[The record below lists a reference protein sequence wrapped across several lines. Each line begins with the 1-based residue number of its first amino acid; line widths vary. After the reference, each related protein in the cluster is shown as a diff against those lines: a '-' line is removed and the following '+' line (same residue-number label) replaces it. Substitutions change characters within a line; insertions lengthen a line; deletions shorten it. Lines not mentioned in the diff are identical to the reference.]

1 MEINEIISSGL
12 LESYAMGLCTE
23 EENLQVQQWVQKYP
37 EVAAELVSIER
48 SLEDYA
54 STHALPASS
63 SVKKNL
69 FDQLGLD
76 QSDAPVAKTIS
87 IGSRWKWLAAASIIL
102 LITSSVINLI
112 LYNQYKKTD
121 DALASTTKALH
132 NSLSQNKQMEN
143 DGKIISDPNSV
154 PVSLKGLETMPD
166 AVAKIFWLQNSGDV
180 FIDATSLPDAP
191 EGKQYQFWAIV
202 GGVPVNGG
210 LILKTNKGSFHLQRM
225 KSFGKAE
232 AFAIS
237 LEKEGGSSTPTKVVS
252 MGKTI

>member
-1 MEINEIISSGL
+1 VEINEIISSGL
-12 LESYAMGLCTE
+12 LESYAMGHCTE

-37 EVAAELVSIER
+37 EVAVELASIER

-54 STHALPASS
+54 SAHALPASG

-102 LITSSVINLI
+102 FLASSVINFV
-112 LYNQYKKTD
+112 LYNQYKKAD
-121 DALASTTKALH
+121 DALASTTEALH
-132 NSLSQNKQMEN
+132 TSLSQNKQMEN
-143 DGKIISDPNSV
+143 DGKIISDPNSI
-154 PVSLKGLETMPD
+154 PVSLKGLEAMPD

-210 LILKTNKGSFHLQRM
+210 LILKTNKASFHLQRM

-237 LEKEGGSSTPTKVVS
+237 LEKEGGSPTPTKVVS
-252 MGKTI
+252 MGKII

>member
-23 EENLQVQQWVQKYP
+23 EENLQVQQWIKKYP
-37 EVAAELVSIER
+37 EVASELASIER

-54 STHALPASS
+54 SAHALPASS
-63 SVKKNL
+63 NVKKNL
-69 FDQLGLD
+69 FEQLGLD
-76 QSDAPVAKTIS
+76 QSDATVAKTIS

-102 LITSSVINLI
+102 LLASSAINLV

-121 DALASTTKALH
+121 DALASTTEALH

-143 DGKIISDPNSV
+143 DGKIISDPNSI

-237 LEKEGGSSTPTKVVS
+237 LEKEGGSPTPTKVVS